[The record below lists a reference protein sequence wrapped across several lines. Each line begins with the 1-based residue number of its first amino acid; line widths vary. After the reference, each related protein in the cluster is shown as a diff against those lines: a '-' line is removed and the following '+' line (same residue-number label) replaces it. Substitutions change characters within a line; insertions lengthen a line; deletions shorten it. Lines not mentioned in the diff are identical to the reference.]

1 MEYIKW
7 EHINEYIF
15 KNGPEWVGVFVI
27 QILDQLEKLHA
38 SGWVFGDL
46 KNENLLIEHQLQ
58 FARFIDVGGTT
69 KIGKSI
75 REYSEFYDRAYW
87 GLGERLAEPS
97 YDLFALVMVFL
108 NVFYPNQ
115 FKRTNNSLF
124 LLQQKITS
132 IPELRLFQRSFQ
144 KAIDGYFTS
153 ATEMKQ
159 SVIMELVKKRI
170 RRKPKQKGVYI

>member
-1 MEYIKW
+1 MKYIKR

-15 KNGPEWVGVFVI
+15 KNRPEWVRVFVI

-87 GLGERLAEPS
+87 GLRSEEHTSELQSRGH
-97 YDLFALVMVFL
+97 LVC
-108 NVFYPNQ
+108 
-115 FKRTNNSLF
+115 
-124 LLQQKITS
+124 
-132 IPELRLFQRSFQ
+132 
-144 KAIDGYFTS
+144 
-153 ATEMKQ
+153 
-159 SVIMELVKKRI
+159 
-170 RRKPKQKGVYI
+170 